1 MFLKIGQEWKG
12 KRDQKFEK
20 GHKLEPD
27 KSSKFRMSFRLET
40 DRLVIVGLGFELLRL
55 S

>member
-40 DRLVIVGLGFELLRL
+40 DKYDIQWSTSYCRT
-55 S
+55 